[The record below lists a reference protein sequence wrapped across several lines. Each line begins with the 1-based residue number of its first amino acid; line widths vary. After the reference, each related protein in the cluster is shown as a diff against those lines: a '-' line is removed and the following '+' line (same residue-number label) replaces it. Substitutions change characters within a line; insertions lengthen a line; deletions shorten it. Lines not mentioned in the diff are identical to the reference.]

1 MFQCFTLSQVEEID
15 ICLSCNLLR
24 LRTCADTILVLTEV
38 ADNVARLSAAA
49 SVASAAAPAS
59 SSSSRLSENQSTDQD
74 PQQVPD
80 EVLPDLEDAMAELEV
95 EAAANT
101 AAAAASKKAKPR
113 RRGGDKGAQVFFF
126 PNEGGNVKINLENEE
141 DEDEVHDCMTQSVY
155 LQQSTGA
162 NNSSDDSLEES
173 FFFVESVGTGTVG
186 GSGEPT
192 VRPLD
197 DVVIVYDNH
206 FAIPQKSINF
216 LKTPKGFA
224 R

>member
-1 MFQCFTLSQVEEID
+1 MEEID

-49 SVASAAAPAS
+49 SVASAAAAPAS
-59 SSSSRLSENQSTDQD
+59 SSSSRLSENQPTDED

-101 AAAAASKKAKPR
+101 AAASKKAKPR

-126 PNEGGNVKINLENEE
+126 PNEGGNVKISLDNEE
-141 DEDEVHDCMTQSVY
+141 DEEVPDCMTQSVY
-155 LQQSTGA
+155 LQSTGA
-162 NNSSDDSLEES
+162 NNSSDGGGSDSLEES

>member
-59 SSSSRLSENQSTDQD
+59 SSSSRLSERQSTED

-101 AAAAASKKAKPR
+101 AASKKAKPR

-126 PNEGGNVKINLENEE
+126 PNEGGNVKISLDNEE
-141 DEDEVHDCMTQSVY
+141 DEEVPDCMTQSVY
-155 LQQSTGA
+155 LQSTGA